1 MKSTLSLGISQNFA
15 CPDAPRGRLILRR
28 MRHRLACPHPRSIA
42 VLAAV
47 CLVLQLAVCSP
58 LFPLVT
64 ALAAWWDGDHSVC
77 VVVRAGEIHL
87 ELRHVHG
94 AGTLASS
101 HHHGAATRA
110 LVLFSEPNSPSDPDH
125 VFEFASSQPFP
136 RDTRASLRSQGGGAE
151 TQTFS
156 NVGVLLD
163 TLPGGDPVLA
173 CVLPLRTS
181 LRRVP
186 PPDRFPP
193 AAISSSVILLI

>member
-1 MKSTLSLGISQNFA
+1 MSHRLTSFH
-15 CPDAPRGRLILRR
+15 PRG
-28 MRHRLACPHPRSIA
+28 IA
-42 VLAAV
+42 VLAAL

-58 LFPLVT
+58 LLPLVT

-77 VVVRAGEIHL
+77 FVVRSGEIHL

-101 HHHGAATRA
+101 HHHGTATRA

-125 VFEFASSQPFP
+125 VLEFASSQPFP
-136 RDTRASLRSQGGGAE
+136 RDTRASLRSPVGGAE
-151 TQTFS
+151 IQNFS

-173 CVLPLRTS
+173 GVLPLRTS

-186 PPDRFPP
+186 LPDRVPP
-193 AAISSSVILLI
+193 IAVSGSVILLI